1 MSKLKREHAVRRGEW
16 LEWPLPSPY
25 VEELKQA
32 GDSPHHVRQWLLS
45 LGQFPEKWLNR
56 LYSTGGIKLS
66 RNKLLLHMFKEQEL
80 SAHPLYAAALALEGA
95 EEADILYEDDYC
107 LVAAK
112 PAGMAVHPSEPG
124 ERGTLDEA
132 VLRHALLTG
141 QQVPLRHIH
150 RLDADTSGPVLY
162 AKNDYAQWM
171 LDEAMRAKRIER
183 YYAAWVQGRVKQ
195 DAFTI
200 DAPIGKD
207 RHHGSKRRVSPS
219 GQPAVTHV
227 KVAARSRKGT
237 LVHIRLE
244 TGRTHQ
250 IRVHLSHIGHSLLG
264 DGLYGG
270 STELLSTQALHGYGL
285 QFDHPWSG
293 APIHIECP
301 YPDWFLALERA
312 LAPAPNS

>member
-1 MSKLKREHAVRRGEW
+1 MTKLNREQAVRRGEW
-16 LEWPLPSPY
+16 LEWPLPSLY
-25 VEELKQA
+25 AEELKQV

-45 LGQFPEKWLNR
+45 HGQFPEKWLNR
-56 LYSTGGIKLS
+56 LYSTGGIRLS
-66 RNKLLLHMFKEQEL
+66 RNKLLLHMFKTYEL
-80 SAHPLYAAALALEGA
+80 SAHPLYAAALSPDSSG
-95 EEADILYEDDYC
+95 EADILYEDDYC

-112 PAGMAVHPSEPG
+112 PTGMAVHPSAPG
-124 ERGTLDEA
+124 ERGSLDEA

-183 YYAAWVQGRVKQ
+183 YYAALVQGRVRQEK
-195 DAFTI
+195 FTI

-207 RHHGSKRRVSPS
+207 RHHASKRRVSPS
-219 GQPAVTHV
+219 GQTAITHV
-227 KVAARSRKGT
+227 EVTARYRKGT
-237 LVHIRLE
+237 RVHIRLE

-270 STELLSTQALHGYGL
+270 STELLPTQALHGFCL
-285 QFDHPWSG
+285 AFDHPWSG
-293 APIHIECP
+293 APIRVECP
-301 YPDWFLALERA
+301 CPDWFLALERA
-312 LAPAPNS
+312 LAPS